1 MNVQMME
8 LLGLMIILPL
18 QGLLHTFL
26 KARPP
31 LAREPVNMAL
41 YDSSESAKMQIYQ
54 SELLLVAP
62 IEAIRMDEVKW
73 IRSNLPKDT
82 KTSVLS
88 RGALIQ
94 GIDGS
99 PFVQIAEGIVGSSF
113 CIFAS
118 EKDAQNREG

>member
-1 MNVQMME
+1 
-8 LLGLMIILPL
+8 
-18 QGLLHTFL
+18 
-26 KARPP
+26 
-31 LAREPVNMAL
+31 MAL

-118 EKDAQNREG
+118 EKDAQKATSAFNKWTRSLVSRISEEAENCDTLNLPK